1 MSISPSDPL
10 PLRAAIVPVT
20 AFEQNCSLLWCT
32 KTMRGVLV
40 DPGGDLP
47 RLKQAIGKAGITV
60 EKLLVTHG
68 HMDHCG
74 MAGVFAQDLGV
85 PIEGPHE
92 DDRFWLESL
101 EESAARYGLEGHPF
115 EPDRWLRG
123 GDTVTFGEVELEVIH
138 CPGHTPGHV
147 VFFHAPSRLAVV
159 GDVLFAGSIG
169 RTDFPRGNHQDLID
183 SITTRLWPLG
193 DDVTFIP
200 GHGPTSTFGRERQT
214 NPFVADTRFG

>member
-1 MSISPSDPL
+1 MSDTL

-32 KTMRGVLV
+32 RTMEGVLV

-60 EKLLVTHG
+60 VKLLVTHG

-74 MAGVFAQDLGV
+74 MAGVLAQDLGV
-85 PIEGPHE
+85 PIEGPHP
-92 DDRFWLESL
+92 DDQFCLDQLDTSG
-101 EESAARYGLEGHPF
+101 AAYGMEGHRF
-115 EPDRWLRG
+115 VPDRWLAD
-123 GDTVTFGEVELEVIH
+123 GDTVTFGDITLDVIH

-147 VFFHAPSRLAVV
+147 VFHHAPSNLAVV

-169 RTDFPRGNHQDLID
+169 RTDFPRGNHADLIAA
-183 SITTRLWPLG
+183 ITQKLWPLG
-193 DDVTFIP
+193 DDTLFIP
-200 GHGPTSTFGRERQT
+200 GHGPTSTFGQERQS
-214 NPFVADTRFG
+214 NPFVADNRFG

>member
-1 MSISPSDPL
+1 MSETQTI

-20 AFEQNCSLLWCT
+20 AFEQNCSFLWCT
-32 KTMRGVLV
+32 RTMRGVLV

-47 RLKQAIGKAGITV
+47 RLKQGIEKAGITV
-60 EKLLVTHG
+60 EKILVTHG

-74 MAGVFAQDLGV
+74 MAGVLAQELGV

-92 DDRFWLESL
+92 DDRFWIEQLDS
-101 EESAARYGLEGHPF
+101 SQSKFGLEGHSF
-115 EPDRWLRG
+115 EPDRWLVD
-123 GDTVTFGEVELEVIH
+123 GDKVTFGEVELDVIH

-147 VFFHAPSRLAVV
+147 VFHHAPSHLAVV

-183 SITTRLWPLG
+183 SITLKLWPLG
-193 DDVTFIP
+193 DDTTFIP
-200 GHGPTSTFGRERQT
+200 GHGPTSTFGEERRS
-214 NPFVADTRFG
+214 NPFVADQRFG